1 MIEFELPDLVRE
13 AKEYEAEARAAWDN
27 PDSVYGKELS
37 EGYRNNVTKENHV
50 YFQVKG
56 FLKDEIKKIKATVK
70 ENNWTE
76 TDLNEYQEAAIAYR
90 RLTKDQKQKANRWL
104 FAAQGEVN
112 LLDTSH
118 LEDLVLYIKNPDEFK
133 LQ

>member
-13 AKEYEAEARAAWDN
+13 AKEYEAEAKAAWDN

-56 FLKDEIKKIKATVK
+56 FLKDKIKEIKATVK

-118 LEDLVLYIKNPDEFK
+118 LEDLVLYIKNPKAFK